1 MHDYILLMHNDSLK
15 SHSADTDAAW
25 GKYIEGLN
33 KSGCFLGGSAL
44 GGGQCYTRSGAPR
57 EITAHIV
64 GYIRV
69 QSASLEEAR
78 KFLDGNPVFEGGGT
92 VEIRELSQS

>member
-1 MHDYILLMHNDSLK
+1 MNDYILLMHNDARESP
-15 SHSADTDAAW
+15 SAETNFAW
-25 GKYIEGLN
+25 GRYIEVLN

-44 GGGQCYTRSGAPR
+44 GGGQCYTRSGTPR
-57 EITAHIV
+57 EITSHIG

-69 QSASLEEAR
+69 QANSLDDAQ

-92 VEIRELSQS
+92 VEIRELPNS